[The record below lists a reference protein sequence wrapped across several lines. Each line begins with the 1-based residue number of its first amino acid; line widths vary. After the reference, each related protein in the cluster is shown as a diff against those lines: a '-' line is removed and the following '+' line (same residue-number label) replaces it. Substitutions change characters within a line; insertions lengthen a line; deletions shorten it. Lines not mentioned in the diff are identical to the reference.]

1 MRGPLGPSSV
11 PLVRSRSAQFDEL
24 VLDAVDR
31 LQPRWAQRLAQV
43 EFGVEDVPADLTSG
57 AIALGAAIPA
67 IPAASAGPASDARP
81 GQEASVARVVLY
93 RRPIEGRAP
102 TRSLLRLLVNDVVVE
117 QVAALWGV
125 DPGEVD
131 PDYLGDDAG

>member
-31 LQPRWAQRLAQV
+31 LQPRWAERLAQV
-43 EFGVEDVPADLTSG
+43 EFGVEDVPADLTTG
-57 AIALGAAIPA
+57 AVPLGAAIPA
-67 IPAASAGPASDARP
+67 VPARSVTGSRP
-81 GQEASVARVVLY
+81 PQEPSVARVVLY

-102 TRSLLRLLVNDVVVE
+102 TRALLRLLVNDVVVE
-117 QVAALWGV
+117 QVATLWGV

-131 PDYLGDDAG
+131 PDYLGDDTG